1 MKAENFRSFVQ
12 YSPDKMLRSQI
23 FKTKHLTTDLLCF
36 EGGQSL
42 KPQKNTESDK
52 VYFILEGKARFTV
65 GRTTR
70 EQPAGTLILV
80 KAGQE
85 HGIINLADQRLII
98 MVFFAKL
105 PPENQ
110 KKK

>member
-1 MKAENFRSFVQ
+1 
-12 YSPDKMLRSQI
+12 MLRSQI